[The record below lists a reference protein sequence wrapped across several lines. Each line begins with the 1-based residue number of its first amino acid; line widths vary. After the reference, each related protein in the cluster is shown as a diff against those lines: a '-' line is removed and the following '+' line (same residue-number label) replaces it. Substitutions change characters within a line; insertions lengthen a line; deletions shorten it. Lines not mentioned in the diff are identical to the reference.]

1 MQMRRGWDAVRLV
14 EAYVRANP
22 DREMAVSSLSR
33 RVGLSERG
41 LRKAFYGVHGVSP
54 KRWMMAARLDRVR
67 RILSLPPTN
76 GLTVT
81 EVATRHGFF
90 ELGRFA
96 FTYRQRYGES
106 PSETLRESRHRSAA

>member
-1 MQMRRGWDAVRLV
+1 MHMQRGRNAVRLV

-22 DREMAVSSLSR
+22 DREMAIASLSR

-41 LRKAFYGVHGVSP
+41 LRKAFYGVHGMSP
-54 KRWMMAARLDRVR
+54 KRWIMAARLERVR
-67 RILSLPPTN
+67 RTLSLPPAD

-96 FTYRQRYGES
+96 FTYRQTYGES
-106 PSETLRESRHRSAA
+106 PSATLRESRQRSAA

>member
-1 MQMRRGWDAVRLV
+1 MRTQRGHEAVRSV
-14 EAYVRANP
+14 EAYVRAYP
-22 DREMAVSSLSR
+22 DRAMAVSSLSR

-41 LRKAFYGVHGVSP
+41 LRQAFYGVHGVSP
-54 KRWMMAARLDRVR
+54 KRWIIAVRLERVR
-67 RILSLPPTN
+67 RILSFPPSD

-96 FTYRQRYGES
+96 STYRQTFGES
-106 PSETLRESRHRSAA
+106 PSATLREARQRSGA